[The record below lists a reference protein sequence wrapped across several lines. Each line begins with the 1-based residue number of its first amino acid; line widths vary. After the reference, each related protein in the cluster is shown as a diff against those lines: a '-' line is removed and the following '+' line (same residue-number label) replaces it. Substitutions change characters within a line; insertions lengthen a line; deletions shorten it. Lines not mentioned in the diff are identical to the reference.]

1 MKLNWFLKYFIIAYF
16 ITMFVIFLSL
26 DIEKLTLNEIF
37 YIWLKWTTVVFF
49 AGWLLPWLRIK
60 YDIKVGASIIDTDT
74 QFSKKIT
81 DEEIKIKLSKSARP
95 INSLRV
101 KFNFITISVLLIFL
115 SVFHKSFLLGIITI
129 IFIFLGGYFVFFYLG
144 KNYSN

>member
-1 MKLNWFLKYFIIAYF
+1 MKLNWFLKYCIIVYF
-16 ITMFVIFLSL
+16 ITMFVIFLSI

-37 YIWLKWTTVVFF
+37 YIWLKWTTFVFF

-74 QFSKKIT
+74 QLSKKIT

-101 KFNFITISVLLIFL
+101 KFNFITVSVLLIFL

-144 KNYSN
+144 KNYSK